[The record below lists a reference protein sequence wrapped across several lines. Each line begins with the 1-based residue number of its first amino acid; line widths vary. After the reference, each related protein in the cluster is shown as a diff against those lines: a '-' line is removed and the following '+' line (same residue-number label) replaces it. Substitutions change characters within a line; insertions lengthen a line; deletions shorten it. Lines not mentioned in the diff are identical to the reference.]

1 MSTAPLPLAPER
13 EGFFSTRL
21 LDVLLGLW
29 ALSFLAV
36 FLPLLGP
43 LILLDSKGGLF
54 FRQAR
59 LGRMGRTFEVTKL
72 RTMVS
77 NAPDLFNRDG
87 SRYVGKSDAR
97 ITRMGRFLRLG
108 IDELPQVLNVIRG
121 EMSFIG
127 PRPDDVHAIDK
138 YIGIEWLKLAA
149 RPGLSGLAQVTGRND
164 LPWKERI
171 KYDVYY
177 QYHRNWWLDMRIVG
191 RTLAMLA
198 KLDIKRPLVSE
209 ADLNA
214 FLANPQIARDAAS
227 LQARI
232 LAERPA

>member
-1 MSTAPLPLAPER
+1 MPTAPVHLAPER
-13 EGFFSTRL
+13 EGPFSIRL
-21 LDVLLGLW
+21 LDVLLGIW
-29 ALSFLAV
+29 ALSLLAI
-36 FLPLLGP
+36 FLPTLGP
-43 LILLDSKGGLF
+43 LILLDSRGGLF

-59 LGRMGRTFEVTKL
+59 LGRMGRTFEVTKF

-77 NAPDLFNRDG
+77 NAPDVFNPDG
-87 SRYVGKSDAR
+87 SRHVGKTDAR

-108 IDELPQVLNVIRG
+108 IDELPQVLNVFRG

-138 YIGIEWLKLAA
+138 YVGIEWLKLAA

-177 QYHRNWWLDMRIVG
+177 QYHRSWWLDMRIVG

-209 ADLNA
+209 AELNA
-214 FLANPQIARDAAS
+214 FLAHPQVARDAAS

-232 LAERPA
+232 LAERQA